1 MRYIFQSVSL
11 FLGVLVYPE
20 LAVGGKQGS
29 DVVKVYWLLL
39 LVQLCL
45 LLAIWLSLVLTVL
58 GVTVWSLPVMSF
70 GCFSSPGRPVALA
83 LTDLL

>member
-1 MRYIFQSVSL
+1 MFVY
-11 FLGVLVYPE
+11 LGLALLGE
-20 LAVGGKQGS
+20 LGS
-29 DVVKVYWLLL
+29 ADTKVYWLLL